1 MLFPPIKK
9 HTKMLSSIPET
20 TSPLIGGKAG
30 NDKCS
35 SSNLLFPPI
44 KRHAKMLRSVP
55 ETTSQLIGWKIGNVK
70 CRLEIRGKSPNS
82 RGRREILKLL
92 KWPDESQP

>member
-1 MLFPPIKK
+1 
-9 HTKMLSSIPET
+9 MLSSVLET
-20 TSPLIGGKAG
+20 TSPLIGRKAG
-30 NDKCS
+30 SDKCS

-55 ETTSQLIGWKIGNVK
+55 ETTSQLIGWKIGNDK
-70 CRLEIRGKSPNS
+70 YRLEIHGQSPESCRRRG
-82 RGRREILKLL
+82 ILKIL